1 MPIARLEHQAE
12 FCAAFKLGLP
22 GASAEENREAFGICA
37 SPNYHGHNY
46 MLTVVVEGKV
56 NVRTGMVMDLKTLE
70 SEVDGLLAEVDHLN
84 LNVDVPFLED
94 VNPTSE
100 NLCIEFWARIS
111 SRLPEGVRLEEI
123 RLRESRDNS
132 VIYRGPDRD

>member
-12 FCAAFKLGLP
+12 FCAAFKLGLS
-22 GASAEENREAFGICA
+22 GANAEENREAFGICA

-84 LNVDVPFLED
+84 LNVDVPFLEG

-100 NLCIEFWARIS
+100 NLCIEFWSRIS

>member
-1 MPIARLEHQAE
+1 MPIARLEYQAE
-12 FCAAFKLGLP
+12 FCAAFKLGLS

-56 NVRTGMVMDLKTLE
+56 NVRTGMVMDLKILE

-84 LNVDVPFLED
+84 LNVDVPFLEG

-100 NLCIEFWARIS
+100 NLCIEFWSRIS

>member
-1 MPIARLEHQAE
+1 MPVARLEHQAE
-12 FCAAFKLGLP
+12 FCAAFKLGLS
-22 GASAEENREAFGICA
+22 GASAEEDREVFGICA

-46 MLTVVVEGKV
+46 MLTVVVEGQV
-56 NVRTGMVMDLKTLE
+56 DVRTGMVMDLKTLE

-84 LNVDVPFLED
+84 LNVDVPFLEG

-100 NLCIEFWARIS
+100 NLCIEFWSRIS